1 MTARDPAHAKVSVL
15 VPVRNE
21 EPHLHALIESLRAQQ
36 LDESVE
42 FLVLEGGSTDSTR
55 SILER
60 AMAQEPR
67 IRMIDTP
74 GRNTPGA
81 LNMGLRASRG
91 EFIARMDAHSRY
103 PPSYLAEGLARLR
116 RGDVACVTGPLIA
129 TGVDRWSRRIA
140 LALGTWLGTGEAAFR
155 RRVDSEVEVDSGFTG
170 VWRRDTLE
178 ALGGWD
184 ELAAVNQDTELSAR
198 IRKDG
203 GRIVCVPQMAAHYIP
218 RSSLGA
224 LARQYWR
231 YGQYRART
239 AGRHPESLGPSHL
252 LAPGLALAAVGSV
265 AGPRHVAGAARA
277 GLAAYA
283 ACVLVAST
291 RAGNGAPRS
300 DALALPVV
308 FATMHVAWGF
318 GFLAGC
324 LRFGPP
330 LRAFAGIW
338 RQA

>member
-1 MTARDPAHAKVSVL
+1 VTDRDAAHVDVSVL
-15 VPVRNE
+15 VPFRNE
-21 EPHLHALIESLRAQQ
+21 EAHINTMIESLRAQQ

-55 SILER
+55 AIVER
-60 AMAQEPR
+60 AIAEDPR
-67 IRMIDTP
+67 IRLLETH
-74 GRNTPGA
+74 GRNTPSA
-81 LNMGLRASRG
+81 LNAGLRSARG

-116 RGDVACVTGPLIA
+116 RGDVACVTGPAIA

-140 LALGTWLGTGEAAFR
+140 LALGTWLGNGGAAWR
-155 RRVDSEVEVDSGFTG
+155 RGVDSEVEVDRGFTG

-184 ELAAVNQDTELSAR
+184 ELATVNQDTELAAR

-239 AGRHPESLGPSHL
+239 AGRHPESLRPSHT
-252 LAPGLALAAVGSV
+252 LAPGLALALL
-265 AGPRHVAGAARA
+265 AGAIAPRRAAHAART
-277 GLAAYA
+277 GLLAYA
-283 ACVLVAST
+283 VAALVVSAAARDSGG
-291 RAGNGAPRS
+291 RG
-300 DALALPVV
+300 DALALPAV
-308 FATMHVAWGF
+308 FATMHLAWGF

-330 LRAFAGIW
+330 LRALAGIW
-338 RQA
+338 RRV

>member
-1 MTARDPAHAKVSVL
+1 VTDRDAAHVDVSVL
-15 VPVRNE
+15 VPFRNE
-21 EPHLHALIESLRAQQ
+21 EAHINTMIESLRAQQ

-55 SILER
+55 AIVER
-60 AMAQEPR
+60 AIAEDPR
-67 IRMIDTP
+67 IRLLETP
-74 GRNTPGA
+74 GRNTPSA
-81 LNMGLRASRG
+81 LNAGLRSARG

-116 RGDVACVTGPLIA
+116 RGDVACVTGPAIA

-140 LALGTWLGTGEAAFR
+140 LALGTWLGTGGAAWR
-155 RRVDSEVEVDSGFTG
+155 RGVDSEVEVDRGFTG

-184 ELAAVNQDTELSAR
+184 ELATVNQDTELAAR

-239 AGRHPESLGPSHL
+239 AGRHPESLRPSHT
-252 LAPGLALAAVGSV
+252 LAPGLALALL
-265 AGPRHVAGAARA
+265 AGAIAPRRAAHAART
-277 GLAAYA
+277 GLLAYA
-283 ACVLVAST
+283 VAALVVSAAARDSGG
-291 RAGNGAPRS
+291 RG
-300 DALALPVV
+300 DALALPAV
-308 FATMHVAWGF
+308 FATMHLAWGF

-330 LRAFAGIW
+330 LRALAGIW
-338 RQA
+338 RRV

>member
-1 MTARDPAHAKVSVL
+1 M
-15 VPVRNE
+15 
-21 EPHLHALIESLRAQQ
+21 LIESLRAQQ

-60 AMAQEPR
+60 AKAQEPR

-103 PPSYLAEGLARLR
+103 PPGYLAEGLARLR

-140 LALGTWLGTGEAAFR
+140 LALGTWLGTGGAVFR
-155 RRVDSEVEVDSGFTG
+155 RRVDSEVEVDRGFSG

-178 ALGGWD
+178 GLGGWD

-203 GRIVCVPQMAAHYIP
+203 GRIVCVPQMAARLHPALEPGSP
-218 RSSLGA
+218 RPA
-224 LARQYWR
+224 V
-231 YGQYRART
+231 
-239 AGRHPESLGPSHL
+239 
-252 LAPGLALAAVGSV
+252 LALRPVPGQDRRPPSREPAAI
-265 AGPRHVAGAARA
+265 AHAGARARA
-277 GLAAYA
+277 GAGGGRDRAAPGRPGGA
-283 ACVLVAST
+283 NRAPWPT
-291 RAGNGAPRS
+291 RSPRW
-300 DALALPVV
+300 L
-308 FATMHVAWGF
+308 
-318 GFLAGC
+318 
-324 LRFGPP
+324 
-330 LRAFAGIW
+330 
-338 RQA
+338 

>member
-81 LNMGLRASRG
+81 LNMGLRAARG

-239 AGRHPESLGPSHL
+239 AGRHPGSLGPSHL
-252 LAPGLALAAVGSV
+252 LAPGLALALV
-265 AGPRHVAGAARA
+265 AGAIAPRRAAHAARA
-277 GLAAYA
+277 GLLAYA
-283 ACVLVAST
+283 VAALVVSAAARDSGG
-291 RAGNGAPRS
+291 RG
-300 DALALPVV
+300 DALALPAV
-308 FATMHVAWGF
+308 FATMHLAWGF